1 MIKRIAT
8 VGGWTLVSRISGFIR
23 DVVMAAVLG
32 AGPMAD
38 AFFVAFRLPNHFRAI
53 FAEGA
58 FAAAFVPAYAR
69 VLQQAGIDPAKLFA
83 DRIAAALIAINLV
96 LLSLALLFT
105 PWVVSILAPGLVN
118 DPTRFDLAVA
128 LTRITFPYLALVSLE
143 TLLAGVL
150 NANQRFAAAAGAP
163 VLLNVSLIATLLL
176 APYFQSAGYA
186 AAWGVAIAGVAQV
199 LLVAIDAEMRGIGI
213 RFRLPKL
220 DENTRRFLKALGPA
234 IVGAGGVQLALFAD
248 TLIASFL
255 PTGALS
261 ALYYADRINQLP
273 IGVVG
278 IAVGT
283 VLLPEMSRRLAAGDE
298 RGAALAQA
306 RGIQLAL
313 LMAVPCV
320 AGAIAIPDLIMR
332 ALFARGAFTAADAA
346 AAGATLAAYAIGLL
360 PFVMMRS
367 FTAPFYARGD
377 TLTPVKAAL
386 LAAAVNIAL
395 KVVLM
400 GPLAQVGLAL
410 ATSVGAWINLTLLT
424 IFARQQGFAV
434 SGAGLRPVI
443 RLLLAGAVLAVAL
456 YFGSLWL
463 SKAFAGLPY
472 FREETTLAVL
482 LSHRHHHLCACRAAA
497 ARSRL
502 ARLPPQ
508 GCRHGCG
515 RSCVED
521 AAAARPDLGL
531 FVAARQHPSAYSLGS
546 DMLAKRRCR
555 ALDRTCLRP
564 SHAGH
569 GASGPPAC
577 GGGKIQAGGEC
588 VDKERAASEIDKI
601 VRKIMTDND
610 LKAVIAGVS
619 VAGQPVLTKAWGE
632 SMTGVPATYDMHF
645 RNGSVAIA
653 YLGVVTLQLQEKGV
667 LRLDDKLSKWFPDY
681 PKADRITLAMLLN
694 ATSGYAD
701 YVNMKVLPLYKD
713 PFRNWQPDELIA
725 LSFKQ
730 PMVCEP
736 GTCFA
741 YAHTNFVILG
751 KVLEKATGRGV
762 AELIRDG
769 ILVPLSLN
777 DTRSEQTAVIQEPVL
792 HAFDAERGIYED
804 ATYWDPSWT
813 LARGAV
819 MTSNV
824 ADILKSVDAIGTG
837 ALLSPDSFKLQL
849 APTTAKLKPWSEQ
862 RFYGLGIFVIDGWLV
877 QNPSFA
883 GYAATMAYLPAQKLA
898 IVVSATEG
906 MKAPDEGNLSTVVLK
921 DIALYLAPDHPM
933 K

>member
-8 VGGWTLVSRISGFIR
+8 VGGWTLISRISGFIR

-69 VLQQAGIDPAKLFA
+69 VLQQSGIDPAKLFA

-96 LLSLALLFT
+96 LLALALLFT
-105 PWVVSILAPGLVN
+105 PWVVSILAPGFVN
-118 DPTRFDLAVA
+118 DPTRFDMAVA

-199 LLVAIDAEMRGIGI
+199 LLVAIDAEMRGVGI

-220 DENTRRFLKALGPA
+220 DPNTRRFLKALGPA

-456 YFGSLWL
+456 YFGSIWL
-463 SKAFAGLPY
+463 AQAFAGLSY

-482 LSHRHHHLCACRAAA
+482 LFIGTIIYALTV
-497 ARSRL
+497 L
-502 ARLPPQ
+502 LLL
-508 GCRHGCG
+508 G
-515 RSCVED
+515 R
-521 AAAARPDLGL
+521 GW
-531 FVAARQHPSAYSLGS
+531 LGS
-546 DMLAKRRCR
+546 L
-555 ALDRTCLRP
+555 
-564 SHAGH
+564 
-569 GASGPPAC
+569 
-577 GGGKIQAGGEC
+577 
-588 VDKERAASEIDKI
+588 
-601 VRKIMTDND
+601 
-610 LKAVIAGVS
+610 
-619 VAGQPVLTKAWGE
+619 
-632 SMTGVPATYDMHF
+632 
-645 RNGSVAIA
+645 
-653 YLGVVTLQLQEKGV
+653 
-667 LRLDDKLSKWFPDY
+667 
-681 PKADRITLAMLLN
+681 
-694 ATSGYAD
+694 
-701 YVNMKVLPLYKD
+701 
-713 PFRNWQPDELIA
+713 
-725 LSFKQ
+725 
-730 PMVCEP
+730 
-736 GTCFA
+736 
-741 YAHTNFVILG
+741 
-751 KVLEKATGRGV
+751 
-762 AELIRDG
+762 
-769 ILVPLSLN
+769 
-777 DTRSEQTAVIQEPVL
+777 
-792 HAFDAERGIYED
+792 
-804 ATYWDPSWT
+804 
-813 LARGAV
+813 
-819 MTSNV
+819 
-824 ADILKSVDAIGTG
+824 
-837 ALLSPDSFKLQL
+837 
-849 APTTAKLKPWSEQ
+849 
-862 RFYGLGIFVIDGWLV
+862 
-877 QNPSFA
+877 
-883 GYAATMAYLPAQKLA
+883 
-898 IVVSATEG
+898 
-906 MKAPDEGNLSTVVLK
+906 LK
-921 DIALYLAPDHPM
+921 DIGTAADAPPSKTPQPPDPTSASSSLPDNTPPPTV
-933 K
+933 

>member
-69 VLQQAGIDPAKLFA
+69 TLQQSGIDAAKLFA
-83 DRIAAALIAINLV
+83 DRIAAALIAINLC
-96 LLSLALLFT
+96 LLALALLFT
-105 PWVVSILAPGLVN
+105 PWVVSILAPGFVN
-118 DPTRFDLAVA
+118 DPVRFDLAVA

-176 APYFQSAGYA
+176 APHFQSVGYA
-186 AAWGVAIAGVAQV
+186 AAWGVLIAGVAQMV
-199 LLVAIDAEMRGIGI
+199 LVAVDAEMRGIGI
-213 RFRLPKL
+213 RFRMPKL
-220 DENTRRFLKALGPA
+220 DPNTRRFLKALGPA

-283 VLLPEMSRRLAAGDE
+283 VLLPEMSRRLAAGDV

-400 GPLAQVGLAL
+400 GTLAQVGLAL

-424 IFARQQGFAV
+424 IFARQR
-434 SGAGLRPVI
+434 GLRRVRGGASP
-443 RLLLAGAVLAVAL
+443 RDQAAHRRRSARRRALFRQPLARSGLCRAFLLPRGDHARGAA
-456 YFGSLWL
+456 
-463 SKAFAGLPY
+463 P
-472 FREETTLAVL
+472 
-482 LSHRHHHLCACRAAA
+482 HRHRHLCANGALA
-497 ARSRL
+497 ARARL
-502 ARLPPQ
+502 ARLLAQ
-508 GCRHGCG
+508 GRRHGSR
-515 RSCVED
+515 RSCAEN
-521 AAAARPDLGL
+521 AGTARSDCSFGGATGQSAPTHCLG
-531 FVAARQHPSAYSLGS
+531 FDHARRMSSPV
-546 DMLAKRRCR
+546 
-555 ALDRTCLRP
+555 LDRTCLRP
-564 SHAGH
+564 RHAGH
-569 GASGPPAC
+569 GAS
-577 GGGKIQAGGEC
+577 
-588 VDKERAASEIDKI
+588 RAA
-601 VRKIMTDND
+601 R
-610 LKAVIAGVS
+610 
-619 VAGQPVLTKAWGE
+619 
-632 SMTGVPATYDMHF
+632 
-645 RNGSVAIA
+645 
-653 YLGVVTLQLQEKGV
+653 
-667 LRLDDKLSKWFPDY
+667 LR
-681 PKADRITLAMLLN
+681 R
-694 ATSGYAD
+694 
-701 YVNMKVLPLYKD
+701 
-713 PFRNWQPDELIA
+713 R
-725 LSFKQ
+725 
-730 PMVCEP
+730 
-736 GTCFA
+736 
-741 YAHTNFVILG
+741 
-751 KVLEKATGRGV
+751 
-762 AELIRDG
+762 
-769 ILVPLSLN
+769 
-777 DTRSEQTAVIQEPVL
+777 
-792 HAFDAERGIYED
+792 
-804 ATYWDPSWT
+804 
-813 LARGAV
+813 
-819 MTSNV
+819 
-824 ADILKSVDAIGTG
+824 
-837 ALLSPDSFKLQL
+837 
-849 APTTAKLKPWSEQ
+849 
-862 RFYGLGIFVIDGWLV
+862 
-877 QNPSFA
+877 QNPSW
-883 GYAATMAYLPAQKLA
+883 
-898 IVVSATEG
+898 
-906 MKAPDEGNLSTVVLK
+906 
-921 DIALYLAPDHPM
+921 
-933 K
+933 